1 MQSVKRDH
9 CSSQTYLS
17 NSVCYARQHSKLSQ
31 HSVLF
36 ARVAVA
42 SRTLNYKFSSCK
54 VGLTG
59 TECIGYGR
67 VTEQEV
73 SKVAKQSVLKLTVP
87 SLHYMDG
94 LCSVAHH
101 AVV

>member
-1 MQSVKRDH
+1 
-9 CSSQTYLS
+9 
-17 NSVCYARQHSKLSQ
+17 
-31 HSVLF
+31 
-36 ARVAVA
+36 VAAA
-42 SRTLNYKFSSCK
+42 STTLNHNFSSCK
-54 VGLTG
+54 AGLTG
-59 TECIGYGR
+59 TECISYGR
-67 VTEQEV
+67 VTDQEV